1 MNSIVELK
9 AAIEKLNGLASIEGS
24 VADSIADEIGTQ
36 NTAADGE
43 TSNATGLWAG
53 IETALS
59 TAVSDLETELKDGV
73 STDFDTLAEIAT
85 KLGTL
90 QSAIDTLNGSETGS
104 VSKSISDAIGTQNT
118 AADGETS
125 NATGLWAGI
134 ETALSTAISGVQTQI
149 DAINSNSDLI
159 DLNSIAELKAA
170 VEILNGLASI
180 EGSVADSIA
189 DAIAPL
195 QASIDKLFALVGP
208 DAPAVSIDNVTGNI
222 TVSVND
228 SDGVTAIKIYDG
240 STDVTSTYFDTPAVD
255 TSADPDV
262 YVFTPKAGVEL
273 DATAFTVKAVV
284 TVGTGSDTQDFE
296 SIAGTT
302 LSYSF
307 DNVAPLAPSLMA
319 DGDGFQVTAGAAV
332 AITIDGGSA
341 LTAGGIANYFT
352 VTSSNGFDVYHAKE
366 GAFDGET
373 IAVSASTSDAAGNT
387 ASASAPLSLKIDTT
401 SGPTIEDIRISS
413 AVGVENGVLTAG
425 DIVTITVTFSNF
437 VTVSGAPTLG
447 IEVGTA
453 GKSAAYAGGSGTNQ
467 LYFNYTVS
475 SSDPMDSDGIA
486 IPAGDI
492 ALNGGSII
500 GFDSVAA
507 SLTHSGAAANANFE
521 VNTSDTT
528 ASITLNSVAG
538 DNAINAEE
546 VADGVIISGVADA
559 GSQVTLKWGNS
570 SSDASTAPI
579 IEVVEA
585 SSVSGRW
592 SLYLGDGD
600 ISAEPPHLNW
610 SSAMFRKRRTDND
623 EQTTEAGRDYHEV
636 EAS

>member
-1 MNSIVELK
+1 
-9 AAIEKLNGLASIEGS
+9 
-24 VADSIADEIGTQ
+24 
-36 NTAADGE
+36 
-43 TSNATGLWAG
+43 
-53 IETALS
+53 
-59 TAVSDLETELKDGV
+59 
-73 STDFDTLAEIAT
+73 
-85 KLGTL
+85 
-90 QSAIDTLNGSETGS
+90 
-104 VSKSISDAIGTQNT
+104 
-118 AADGETS
+118 
-125 NATGLWAGI
+125 
-134 ETALSTAISGVQTQI
+134 
-149 DAINSNSDLI
+149 
-159 DLNSIAELKAA
+159 
-170 VEILNGLASI
+170 
-180 EGSVADSIA
+180 
-189 DAIAPL
+189 
-195 QASIDKLFALVGP
+195 
-208 DAPAVSIDNVTGNI
+208 
-222 TVSVND
+222 
-228 SDGVTAIKIYDG
+228 
-240 STDVTSTYFDTPAVD
+240 
-255 TSADPDV
+255 
-262 YVFTPKAGVEL
+262 
-273 DATAFTVKAVV
+273 
-284 TVGTGSDTQDFE
+284 
-296 SIAGTT
+296 
-302 LSYSF
+302 
-307 DNVAPLAPSLMA
+307 MA

-521 VNTSDTT
+521 VDTSDTT

-546 VADGVIISGVADA
+546 AADGVIISGVADA

-570 SSDASTAPI
+570 SSDASTAAI
-579 IEVVEA
+579 IEVREA

-600 ISAEPPHLNW
+600 ISALLLPAVDTN
-610 SSAMFRKRRTDND
+610 SSLRRLILMAMWRT
-623 EQTTEAGRDYHEV
+623 RLLI
-636 EAS
+636 